1 MFFECN
7 DGSKCQILE
16 EDVCDLLNELV
27 IKCNH
32 LEKEN
37 EQLKQSNDRFADT
50 VAKQVSLLIE
60 LRKENEQLRNE
71 LTFLNKVISFFADNP
86 MTKYS
91 SKSELLEEM
100 KLLEEMGLI

>member
-1 MFFECN
+1 MTEI
-7 DGSKCQILE
+7 DYLKCKLE
-16 EDVCDLLNELV
+16 DTEKAFDKLHKRHIELL
-27 IKCNH
+27 KQQGK

-37 EQLKQSNDRFADT
+37 EK
-50 VAKQVSLLIE
+50 
-60 LRKENEQLRNE
+60 LRNE